1 MQPIQIS
8 PVLYAIAE
16 GMDYFADRLPIDEA
30 ALVKGTAAFIRVV
43 TIYLIAKG
51 VILAFKGKR

>member
-30 ALVKGTAAFIRVV
+30 AFVKGTAAFIRVV

-51 VILAFKGKR
+51 VILAYKGKR